1 MRTLPS
7 QRSSDDNEDVAGRA
21 VSQQAA
27 LREILPEVTLM
38 NVSIVVHMVNMVVG
52 RIMSTV
58 VQVVMIRRIRTRIKM
73 WFMEGL

>member
-1 MRTLPS
+1 M
-7 QRSSDDNEDVAGRA
+7 
-21 VSQQAA
+21 
-27 LREILPEVTLM
+27 I
-38 NVSIVVHMVNMVVG
+38 VSIVVHMVNMVVG

>member
-1 MRTLPS
+1 
-7 QRSSDDNEDVAGRA
+7 
-21 VSQQAA
+21 
-27 LREILPEVTLM
+27 M

>member
-38 NVSIVVHMVNMVVG
+38 IVSIVVHMVNMVVG